1 MGVTWIWIFTTP
13 QQTDPESLIEEETCI
28 CDSLCY
34 LPMLK
39 GSAVTNFLELIYC
52 QHCFQAE
59 AIQSGREL
67 SSWNQILLIYLYCFP
82 HLVVYVVDKIADI

>member
-1 MGVTWIWIFTTP
+1 MDFTTSL
-13 QQTDPESLIEEETCI
+13 QTEPESLTTVEICI

-39 GSAVTNFLELIYC
+39 GSAVANFLELIDC

-59 AIQSGREL
+59 AIQSSREL